1 MKERNAFSK
10 LKFNRVFILITAG
23 LVLLIC
29 LLSTKVYWNMAKL
42 FSPIRKKVKQFAI
55 NRRVYNKGYDAVTS
69 ASIIAMNK
77 QDYKETGVLNEDL
90 YP

>member
-1 MKERNAFSK
+1 MRERSIFSR
-10 LKFNRVFILITAG
+10 LKFERVFILITAV

-29 LLSTKVYWNMAKL
+29 LISSKMNWNIAKL
-42 FSPIRKKVKQFAI
+42 FSPKKVKQFI
-55 NRRVYNKGYDAVTS
+55 SNRIIYKKGYDAVTS

-77 QDYKETGVLNEDL
+77 QDYKERGVLDEDL